1 MAPRKTTAGDKIP
14 KAKKA
19 STVKKSEDKVIKRPA
34 RGYHKFRNGLLN
46 VAPKGDEK
54 ELTKQNRTSPLLRL
68 PPEIR
73 NIIWKLVL
81 GGKVYRTWLCGQ
93 IGSSPTH
100 TTNAMALL
108 RTCRQVYAEAAIV
121 PLTLTMF
128 STDYPSNID
137 DIIMASRKL
146 DFKNQKA
153 STKGTKAFTDTE
165 VVKRRYKKVRFH
177 EDGLL
182 NVERKTGKYFKIA
195 RENQQDSLLLRLPPE
210 LRCLVFEY
218 VLGGN
223 TYEIRYHQKS
233 EAVKHTTISKHALAL
248 LSVCRQ
254 IFAETA
260 LLPFGLNT
268 FSVFHPLVFN
278 IWIKGFHLAFAEV
291 VTSVRINILA
301 YRFPLSLWY
310 KKFYDIPRA
319 QYIPLDSSDIQLSS
333 VLTSLKVIQI
343 AFIVKATSMED
354 TNVMEKL
361 NKSGEEIRG
370 FYELANSGIKVNLTR
385 KLSSIVPLRFGN
397 TSCRVRFY

>member
-54 ELTKQNRTSPLLRL
+54 EL
-68 PPEIR
+68 
-73 NIIWKLVL
+73 
-81 GGKVYRTWLCGQ
+81 
-93 IGSSPTH
+93 
-100 TTNAMALL
+100 
-108 RTCRQVYAEAAIV
+108 
-121 PLTLTMF
+121 
-128 STDYPSNID
+128 NID

-153 STKGTKAFTDTE
+153 SIKGKKAFTDTE

-233 EAVKHTTISKHALAL
+233 EAVKNTTISKHALAL

-260 LLPFGLNT
+260 LLPFSLNT

-278 IWIKGFHLAFAEV
+278 IWIKGFHPAFAEV
-291 VTSVRINILA
+291 VTS
-301 YRFPLSLWY
+301 
-310 KKFYDIPRA
+310 
-319 QYIPLDSSDIQLSS
+319 LSS

-361 NKSGEEIRG
+361 NKSGKEIRG